1 LQEISRHYMYCN
13 ATGITWSTDVTKLQ
27 ARQSDQAR
35 KACALGMPD
44 LAARILSALHRSA
57 MRANDKREIES
68 QARELGVTSQPDW
81 IICG

>member
-1 LQEISRHYMYCN
+1 
-13 ATGITWSTDVTKLQ
+13 
-27 ARQSDQAR
+27 
-35 KACALGMPD
+35 MPD

-68 QARELGVTSQPDW
+68 LARELGVTGQPDW